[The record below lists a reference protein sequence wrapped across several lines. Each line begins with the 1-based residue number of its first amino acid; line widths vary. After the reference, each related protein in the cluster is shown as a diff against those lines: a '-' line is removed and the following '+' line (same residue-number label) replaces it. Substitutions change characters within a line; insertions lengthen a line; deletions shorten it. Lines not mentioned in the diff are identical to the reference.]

1 MQPTTTVRLSF
12 ETLEAEQAEDALAGY
27 QPLDGDNW
35 HALLAPGLDRSS
47 LTTSERDLISEA
59 AIGARREGRVLV
71 VALAMPAGS

>member
-1 MQPTTTVRLSF
+1 MQPTTTIRLSF

-27 QPLDGDNW
+27 GVLDGDNW

-59 AIGARREGRVLV
+59 ALGASREGRVLV
-71 VALAMPAGS
+71 VALSMPAGA